1 MLEAT
6 KMSEV
11 LVVALVLVDNDVPRR
26 RWRRRT
32 SKVPPRDSRTFI
44 HPSELPSFSQ
54 LTSSPPES
62 VPRHFSSYLWG
73 AAALALIAGS
83 IVLASTERAATITT
97 AMPSHVVTA
106 LEDVPQVGREA
117 ARSIIEITAES
128 NDHLIG
134 GGAIVVG
141 DGTMAITTLTI
152 APSATITV
160 ISAQHQHTTAMWRGA
175 DTNLGVSYLQLSAPH
190 AITKL
195 GGLAATQPVLALTPY
210 FIPSSATPR
219 IAFAETVLS
228 DPQRTSANGVASYLS
243 ATSPEELH
251 GLTGSVAVD
260 GSGHVV
266 ALYGRSGRW
275 LSASYVADVA
285 LTWLARPGCH
295 GRLGITGVTAA
306 GGGVFVA
313 AVGDGPS
320 AKKLQRGDVVTGIN
334 SETVDSMD
342 SLLSLL
348 YTVPGRSPVVV
359 HFTRHGV
366 SSYAVVR
373 LGCQA

>member
-1 MLEAT
+1 
-6 KMSEV
+6 MSG
-11 LVVALVLVDNDVPRR
+11 LLAVALLLVDNDVPRR

-32 SKVPPRDSRTFI
+32 SKVPPRDGRTFI
-44 HPSELPSFSQ
+44 HPSELPSFAQ
-54 LTSSPPES
+54 LTSSPPEPIS
-62 VPRHFSSYLWG
+62 RHFTSYLWVT
-73 AAALALIAGS
+73 AALALIAGS
-83 IVLASTERAATITT
+83 MVLASTERAATITT
-97 AMPSHVVTA
+97 AMPSHVVTT
-106 LEDVPQVGREA
+106 LEDVPEVGREA

-128 NDHLIG
+128 NGHLVG

-141 DGTMAITTLTI
+141 DGQLAITTLAI

-160 ISAQHQHTTAMWRGA
+160 ISAQHQHTTATWRGS
-175 DTNLGVSYLQLSAPH
+175 DVNLGLTYLALSTPH
-190 AITKL
+190 RVTKL

-210 FIPSSATPR
+210 FSPASATPK

-228 DPQRTSANGVASYLS
+228 DPQRTSANGIVSYLS
-243 ATSPEELH
+243 ATSPTELR

-266 ALYGRSGRW
+266 ALYGRTGRW
-275 LSASYVADVA
+275 LSANYVAEVA
-285 LTWLARPGCH
+285 ITWLARPGCH

-313 AVGDGPS
+313 EVHEGPS
-320 AKKLQRGDVVTGIN
+320 EGKLQRGDVVTGVN
-334 SETVDSMD
+334 SQVVDSMD
-342 SLLSLL
+342 RLLSLL
-348 YTVPGRSPVVV
+348 YTIPGRSPVVV

-366 SSYAVVR
+366 TNYAVVR

>member
-1 MLEAT
+1 
-6 KMSEV
+6 MSAV
-11 LVVALVLVDNDVPRR
+11 LVVALILVDNDVPRR
-26 RWRRRT
+26 RWGRRT

-54 LTSSPPES
+54 LTSSPPEPIS
-62 VPRHFSSYLWG
+62 RHFSSYLWG

-97 AMPSHVVTA
+97 SMPSHVVTA
-106 LEDVPQVGREA
+106 LDEVPQVGREA

-128 NDHLIG
+128 NGHLIG

-141 DGTMAITTLTI
+141 DGTLAVTTLSL
-152 APSATITV
+152 APSATINV
-160 ISAQHQHTTAMWRGA
+160 VSAQHHHTTAAWRGV
-175 DTNLGVSYLQLSAPH
+175 DSNLGLTYLTLSTPH
-190 AITKL
+190 NVTRL
-195 GGLAATQPVLALTPY
+195 GGLAGTQPVLALTPY
-210 FIPSSATPR
+210 FNPARATPL

-228 DPQRTSANGVASYLS
+228 DPQRTSANGVVSYLS
-243 ATSPEELH
+243 ATSPAELH

-260 GSGHVV
+260 GNGHVV
-266 ALYGRSGRW
+266 ALYGRADRW
-275 LSASYVADVA
+275 ISARYVADVA
-285 LTWLARPGCH
+285 LTWLAHPGCH

-306 GGGVFVA
+306 GGGVYVA

-320 AKKLQRGDVVTGIN
+320 TAKLRRGDVVTGIN
-334 SETVDSMD
+334 SENIDSMD
-342 SLLSLL
+342 RLLSVL

-359 HFTRHGV
+359 HFTRDGV
-366 SSYAVVR
+366 SNYTVVR